1 MSAAKKLT
9 GDQKL
14 LLSLG
19 GAILVL
25 IVLIA
30 VLSPQPAQDRR
41 PSTYNAGPVGV
52 KAAYLMLQR
61 LGRTTSRWTRPLAE
75 LGAAQAQHTTLV
87 LADPVFDGTEREE
100 IAAEV
105 NDFLEHG
112 GRVLATGATG
122 ALLLPHG
129 ATAQPG
135 TLRSPLCTTTPEGPG
150 VLARAGH
157 VEMAEPVKWA
167 GEGPLFRVEQRC
179 GTDAV
184 VVRYPVG
191 KGEAVWWASATPMNN
206 SELKQDADLRLL
218 LASLDGDD
226 AAAGSA
232 TAGRAVVFDET
243 LHGVTRSL
251 WDAAKGLPLR
261 WLALQTAVLLLLL
274 VLSFSRRRGPVR
286 SPVLL
291 PRSSPVEF
299 AESMGDLYEK
309 AGATS
314 AATDAAKRRLLQVLT
329 REAGV
334 SQATVQA
341 GPAAIAEE
349 LQERLGGDWGVLAA
363 HLEAAERA
371 QSGTTPRTAL
381 ALVRALSE
389 DAESVRARLKR
400 RATSLETM
408 AQGAA

>member
-1 MSAAKKLT
+1 MSPAKKKLSA
-9 GDQKL
+9 DQKL

-19 GAILVL
+19 GGILLL
-25 IVLIA
+25 IVAIA
-30 VLSPQPAQDRR
+30 VLSPQPARDLR
-41 PSTYNAGPVGV
+41 PSTYNAGPAGV
-52 KAAYLMLQR
+52 KAAYLMLDK
-61 LGRTTSRWTRPLAE
+61 LGRHPVRWTRPLSELPAAE
-75 LGAAQAQHTTLV
+75 AAHTTLV

-100 IAAEV
+100 LAAQIEA
-105 NDFLEHG
+105 FLNHG
-112 GRVLATGATG
+112 GRVLTTDHAGAQ
-122 ALLLPHG
+122 LLPHG
-129 ATAQPG
+129 AA
-135 TLRSPLCTTTPEGPG
+135 RAHSAMHDSLCMSTPEGPG
-150 VLARAGH
+150 RLAAAGP
-157 VEMAEPVKWA
+157 VEMEEHDQWA

-191 KGEAVWWASATPMNN
+191 KGEAVWWTSAMPMDNA
-206 SELKQDADLRLL
+206 ELKQDANLKLL

-226 AAAGSA
+226 A
-232 TAGRAVVFDET
+232 TPRTVVFDET
-243 LHGVTRSL
+243 LHGVARSL

-286 SPVLL
+286 TPVLL

-314 AATDAAKRRLLQVLT
+314 AATDAAKRRLLRVLT

-334 SQATVQA
+334 GQTAVQA

-349 LQERLGGDWGVLAA
+349 LQARLGGDWGVLAA
-363 HLEAAERA
+363 HLEAAEGA
-371 QSGTTPRTAL
+371 HSGTTPRTAL

-389 DAESVRARLKR
+389 DAESLRARLKR
-400 RATSLETM
+400 KATSLETTV
-408 AQGAA
+408 QGAA

>member
-1 MSAAKKLT
+1 
-9 GDQKL
+9 
-14 LLSLG
+14 
-19 GAILVL
+19 
-25 IVLIA
+25 
-30 VLSPQPAQDRR
+30 
-41 PSTYNAGPVGV
+41 
-52 KAAYLMLQR
+52 
-61 LGRTTSRWTRPLAE
+61 
-75 LGAAQAQHTTLV
+75 
-87 LADPVFDGTEREE
+87 
-100 IAAEV
+100 
-105 NDFLEHG
+105 
-112 GRVLATGATG
+112 
-122 ALLLPHG
+122 
-129 ATAQPG
+129 
-135 TLRSPLCTTTPEGPG
+135 
-150 VLARAGH
+150 
-157 VEMAEPVKWA
+157 VKWA

-191 KGEAVWWASATPMNN
+191 KGEAVWWSSATPMNN
-206 SELKQDADLRLL
+206 TELKQDADLRLL

-226 AAAGSA
+226 I
-232 TAGRAVVFDET
+232 TPRAVVFDET

-261 WLALQTAVLLLLL
+261 WLALQTGVLLLLL

-314 AATDAAKRRLLQVLT
+314 AATEAAKRRLLQVLT

-334 SQATVQA
+334 GYAAVEA

-349 LQERLGGDWGVLAA
+349 LQSRLGGDWGVLAA
-363 HLEAAERA
+363 HLEAADSA
-371 QSGTTPRTAL
+371 KSGTTPRTAL

-400 RATSLETM
+400 KATSLET

>member
-1 MSAAKKLT
+1 MSAAKKLSS
-9 GDQKL
+9 DQRL
-14 LLSLG
+14 LMWLG
-19 GAILVL
+19 GTILVL
-25 IVLIA
+25 IAAIA

-41 PSTYNAGPVGV
+41 PSTYNAGPSGV
-52 KAAYLMLQR
+52 KAAYLVLQR

-75 LGAAQAQHTTLV
+75 LDAAQAQHTTLV

-100 IAAEV
+100 IAAEM

-206 SELKQDADLRLL
+206 NELKQDADLRLL

-226 AAAGSA
+226 TSP
-232 TAGRAVVFDET
+232 RAVVFDET

-274 VLSFSRRRGPVR
+274 VLSFSRRRGPIR
-286 SPVLL
+286 TPVLL

-334 SQATVQA
+334 GQAAVQA

-349 LQERLGGDWGVLAA
+349 LQARLGGDWGVLAA
-363 HLEAAERA
+363 HLEAAEGA
-371 QSGTTPRTAL
+371 KSGTTPRTAL

-389 DAESVRARLKR
+389 DAESIRARLKR
-400 RATSLETM
+400 KATSLETTV
-408 AQGAA
+408 QGAS

>member
-1 MSAAKKLT
+1 LSPAKKLS

-41 PSTYNAGPVGV
+41 PSTYNAGDAGV
-52 KAAYLMLQR
+52 KAAYLTLQR
-61 LGRTTSRWTRPLAE
+61 LGRTTLRWTQPLAE
-75 LGAAQAQHTTLV
+75 LDAAQAQHTTLV

-112 GRVLATGATG
+112 GRVLATGASG

-191 KGEAVWWASATPMNN
+191 KGEAVWWASATPMEN

-226 AAAGSA
+226 VAP
-232 TAGRAVVFDET
+232 RAVVFDET

-261 WLALQTAVLLLLL
+261 WLALQTAVLVLLL
-274 VLSFSRRRGPVR
+274 VLSVSRRRGPVR

-334 SQATVQA
+334 GQAAVQA

-349 LQERLGGDWGVLAA
+349 LQARLGGDWDVLAA
-363 HLEAAERA
+363 HLEAAEGA
-371 QSGTTPRTAL
+371 KSGTTPRTAL

-400 RATSLETM
+400 KATSLETT

>member
-1 MSAAKKLT
+1 MSPAKKLS

-41 PSTYNAGPVGV
+41 PSTYNAGDAGV
-52 KAAYLMLQR
+52 KAAYLTLQR
-61 LGRTTSRWTRPLAE
+61 LGRTTLRWTQPLAE
-75 LGAAQAQHTTLV
+75 LDAAQAQHTTLV

-112 GRVLATGATG
+112 GRVLATGASG

-191 KGEAVWWASATPMNN
+191 KGEAVWWASATPMEN

-226 AAAGSA
+226 VAP
-232 TAGRAVVFDET
+232 RAVVFDET

-261 WLALQTAVLLLLL
+261 WLALQTAVLVLLL
-274 VLSFSRRRGPVR
+274 VLSVSRRRGPVR

-334 SQATVQA
+334 GQAAVQA

-349 LQERLGGDWGVLAA
+349 LQARLGGDWDVLAA
-363 HLEAAERA
+363 HLEAAEGA
-371 QSGTTPRTAL
+371 KSGTTPRTAL

-400 RATSLETM
+400 KATSLETT